1 MMGHQR
7 NLPLYESLN
16 ARVTGVSR
24 DDVVTLKYWTRS
36 MKVTFPVLSNISGY
50 LGDFFGV
57 IPSGSVFVFNRR
69 TVVIDRKGVIR
80 YAKDGSPNYQEI
92 IELLKK
98 LNEEDKKP

>member
-7 NLPLYESLN
+7 NLSLYESLN

-24 DDVVTLKYWTRS
+24 DDVITLKYWAKS
-36 MKVTFPVLSNISGY
+36 LKVTFPILSNISGY

-69 TVVIDRKGVIR
+69 TAVIDKKGVIR
-80 YAKDGSPNYQEI
+80 YAKDGSPNYGEI
-92 IELLKK
+92 LELLKK
-98 LNEEDKKP
+98 LGKEDKKP

>member
-1 MMGHQR
+1 MKGHQR
-7 NLPLYESLN
+7 NLSLYESLN

-24 DDVVTLKYWTRS
+24 DDVITLKYWAKS
-36 MKVTFPVLSNISGY
+36 LDVTFPILSNVSGY

-69 TVVIDRKGVIR
+69 TVVIDKKGVIR
-80 YAKDGSPNYQEI
+80 YAKDGSPNYAEI
-92 IELLKK
+92 IDLLKQ

>member
-7 NLPLYESLN
+7 NLSLYESLN

-24 DDVVTLKYWTRS
+24 DDVITLKYWAKS
-36 MKVTFPVLSNISGY
+36 MKVTFPILSNISGY

-69 TVVIDRKGVIR
+69 TVVIDKKGVIR

-92 IELLKK
+92 VKLLKK